1 MYLPKIREIKEALTS
16 FFTPPYTTKFPA
28 ESYIAPEEYRGR
40 PKYDEE
46 YCIGCGTCAQ
56 VCPPQAITVI
66 DDKEKKIRTLT
77 IDYCL
82 CMNCGQCEE
91 KCITQKGV
99 RLTNDYFLAIMDK
112 KDPTAFESIERELVI
127 CESCGEVV
135 ACRPHLLWIKERLGA
150 KAYAHPNLLLE
161 TQSQFFQVEASKVK
175 DRIRREDQ
183 IKQVC
188 PKCRNKIVVADEF

>member
-16 FFTPPYTTKFPA
+16 FFTPAYTTKFPA
-28 ESYIAPEEYRGR
+28 EPYTAPEQYRGR
-40 PKYDEE
+40 PKYNKE

-56 VCPPQAITVI
+56 VCPTQAISVV
-66 DDKEKKIRTLT
+66 DDTKKMIRTLT
-77 IDYCL
+77 VDYCL

-91 KCITQKGV
+91 KCITRKGV
-99 RLTNDYFLAIMDK
+99 SLTSDYSLAIMDK
-112 KDPTAFESIERELVI
+112 KDPNAFESIECELAI
-127 CESCGEVV
+127 CESCGEVI
-135 ACRPHLLWIKERLGA
+135 ACEPHLLWIKERLGA
-150 KAYAHPNLLLE
+150 KAYAHPNFLLQ
-161 TQSQFFQVEASKVK
+161 TQKQFFQLEPSNVK